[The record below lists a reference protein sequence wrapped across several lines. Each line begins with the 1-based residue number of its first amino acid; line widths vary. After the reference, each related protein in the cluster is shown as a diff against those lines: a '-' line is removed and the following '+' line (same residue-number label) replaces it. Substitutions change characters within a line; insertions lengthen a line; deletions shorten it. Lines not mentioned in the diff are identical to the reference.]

1 MVREWLIPAISFW
14 WLVLL
19 VWTNRVSY
27 RHGIWD
33 GAFNQ
38 FLPVVRREMPGV
50 SMVQHSRHVASGDVR
65 FSCAS
70 VAG

>member
-1 MVREWLIPAISFW
+1 MVREWLIPAISFG

-38 FLPVVRREMPGV
+38 FLPVVRREMLFYDERRAREIFEAEAKG
-50 SMVQHSRHVASGDVR
+50 GE
-65 FSCAS
+65 
-70 VAG
+70 

>member
-1 MVREWLIPAISFW
+1 MVREWLIPAISFG

-38 FLPVVRREMPGV
+38 FLPVVRREMLFYDERRAREIFETETKGGND
-50 SMVQHSRHVASGDVR
+50 A
-65 FSCAS
+65 
-70 VAG
+70 